1 MINSDSFN
9 IPKTWDQITV
19 GQFIELNT
27 IDLTQFESEF
37 YLNLEKL
44 AIVTNT
50 SADDECWEEMDV
62 IELSNIIKTS
72 EFLFSAPAN
81 KFKTKLENGFILKTF
96 NDLTL
101 GEFID
106 IEYFIQD
113 NVIINFTKIL
123 SIIYRKH
130 RIGDWNEV
138 IMEPYSVIDINTRSQ
153 EFEDISISSVFGIID
168 AYAQFKNDFVTK
180 YSALFEPEID
190 EESDIEKYGDL
201 IDEQDPIA
209 QKELEDEKKIE
220 EKQKKWAWEKL
231 LFGIAQGDMI
241 KINQV
246 TQLGLVYVFNML
258 AMRKELGITD

>member
-1 MINSDSFN
+1 MDTDSFN

-50 SADDECWEEMDV
+50 SADDEFWEEMDV

-81 KFKTKLENGFILKTF
+81 KFKSKLEDGYILKSF

-106 IEYFIQD
+106 IEYFIAD
-113 NVIINFTKIL
+113 NVITNFTKIL
-123 SIIYRKH
+123 SILYRKH
-130 RIGDWNEV
+130 KVGEWSEI
-138 IMEPYSVIDINTRSQ
+138 IMEPYSVIDLNARSE
-153 EFEDISISSVFGIID
+153 EFEDIYITNVFGIID

-180 YSALFEPEID
+180 YNALFEPVFDEDETEFTKEEI
-190 EESDIEKYGDL
+190 L
-201 IDEQDPIA
+201 NDPII
-209 QKELEDEKKIE
+209 QHELEEEKKME
-220 EKQKKWAWEKL
+220 ERQKKWAWEKL
-231 LFGIAQGDMI
+231 LFGIAKGDI
-241 KINQV
+241 LQINQV
-246 TQLGLVYVFNML
+246 TQLGLIYVFNML
-258 AMRKELGITD
+258 AMRRELGITD

>member
-1 MINSDSFN
+1 
-9 IPKTWDQITV
+9 
-19 GQFIELNT
+19 
-27 IDLTQFESEF
+27 
-37 YLNLEKL
+37 
-44 AIVTNT
+44 
-50 SADDECWEEMDV
+50 
-62 IELSNIIKTS
+62 
-72 EFLFSAPAN
+72 
-81 KFKTKLENGFILKTF
+81 
-96 NDLTL
+96 
-101 GEFID
+101 
-106 IEYFIQD
+106 
-113 NVIINFTKIL
+113 
-123 SIIYRKH
+123 
-130 RIGDWNEV
+130 
-138 IMEPYSVIDINTRSQ
+138 MEPYSVIDINTRSQ

-168 AYAQFKNDFVTK
+168 AYAQFKNEFVTK

-246 TQLGLVYVFNML
+246 TSLGLIYVFNML

>member
-1 MINSDSFN
+1 MINTDSFN

-113 NVIINFTKIL
+113 NVITNFTKIL
-123 SIIYRKH
+123 SILYRKH
-130 RIGDWNEV
+130 RLGDWGEI
-138 IMEPYSVIDINTRSQ
+138 IMEPYSVIDINARSQ
-153 EFEDISISSVFGIID
+153 EFEDMLISNVFGIID
-168 AYAQFKNDFVTK
+168 AYAQFKNEFVTK
-180 YSALFEPEID
+180 YNALFEPVFDD
-190 EESDIEKYGDL
+190 EESEFTKEEL
-201 IDEQDPIA
+201 INDPIL
-209 QKELEDEKKIE
+209 QHEMEEEKKLD

-231 LFGIAQGDMI
+231 LFGIAQGDII

-246 TQLGLVYVFNML
+246 TSLGLIYVFNML

>member
-1 MINSDSFN
+1 MNLDSIK
-9 IPKTWDQITV
+9 IPKTWDEITV

-50 SADDECWEEMDV
+50 SADDEFWEEMDV

-81 KFKTKLENGFILKTF
+81 KFKSKLEDGYILKSF

-106 IEYFIQD
+106 IEYFIAD
-113 NVIINFTKIL
+113 NVITNFTKIL
-123 SIIYRKH
+123 SILYRKH
-130 RIGDWNEV
+130 KVGEWSEI
-138 IMEPYSVIDINTRSQ
+138 IMEPYSVIDLNARSE
-153 EFEDISISSVFGIID
+153 EFEDIYITNVFGIID

-180 YSALFEPEID
+180 YNALFEPVFDEDETEFTKEEI
-190 EESDIEKYGDL
+190 L
-201 IDEQDPIA
+201 NDPII
-209 QKELEDEKKIE
+209 QHELEEEKKME
-220 EKQKKWAWEKL
+220 ERQKKWAWEKL
-231 LFGIAQGDMI
+231 LFGIAKGDI
-241 KINQV
+241 LQINQV
-246 TQLGLVYVFNML
+246 TQLGLIYVFNML
-258 AMRKELGITD
+258 AMRRELGITD

>member
-1 MINSDSFN
+1 
-9 IPKTWDQITV
+9 
-19 GQFIELNT
+19 
-27 IDLTQFESEF
+27 
-37 YLNLEKL
+37 
-44 AIVTNT
+44 
-50 SADDECWEEMDV
+50 MDV

-113 NVIINFTKIL
+113 NVITNFTKIL
-123 SIIYRKH
+123 SILYRKH
-130 RIGDWNEV
+130 RLGDWGEI
-138 IMEPYSVIDINTRSQ
+138 IMEPYSVIDINARSQ
-153 EFEDISISSVFGIID
+153 EFEDMLISNVFGIID
-168 AYAQFKNDFVTK
+168 AYAQFKNEFVTK
-180 YSALFEPEID
+180 YNALFEPVFDD
-190 EESDIEKYGDL
+190 EESEFTKEEL
-201 IDEQDPIA
+201 INDPIL
-209 QKELEDEKKIE
+209 QHEMEEEKKLD

-231 LFGIAQGDMI
+231 LFGIAQGDII

-246 TQLGLVYVFNML
+246 TSLGLIYVFNML

>member
-1 MINSDSFN
+1 MNLDSIK
-9 IPKTWDQITV
+9 IPKTWDEITV

-50 SADDECWEEMDV
+50 SADDEFWEEMDV

-81 KFKTKLENGFILKTF
+81 KFKSKLEDGYILKSF

-106 IEYFIQD
+106 IEYFIAD
-113 NVIINFTKIL
+113 NVITNFTKIL
-123 SIIYRKH
+123 SILYRKH
-130 RIGDWNEV
+130 KVGEWSEI
-138 IMEPYSVIDINTRSQ
+138 IMEPYSVIDLNARSE
-153 EFEDISISSVFGIID
+153 EFEDIYITNVFGIID

-180 YSALFEPEID
+180 YNALFEPVFD
-190 EESDIEKYGDL
+190 
-201 IDEQDPIA
+201 
-209 QKELEDEKKIE
+209 EDETEFTK
-220 EKQKKWAWEKL
+220 
-231 LFGIAQGDMI
+231 
-241 KINQV
+241 
-246 TQLGLVYVFNML
+246 
-258 AMRKELGITD
+258 

>member
-62 IELSNIIKTS
+62 MELSNIIKTS

-81 KFKTKLENGFILKTF
+81 KFKTKLENGFILKAF

-113 NVIINFTKIL
+113 NVITNFTKIL
-123 SIIYRKH
+123 SILYRKH
-130 RIGDWNEV
+130 RLGDWNEI
-138 IMEPYSVIDINTRSQ
+138 IMEPYSVIDINARSQ
-153 EFEDISISSVFGIID
+153 EFEDMPISNVFGIID
-168 AYAQFKNDFVTK
+168 AYAQFKNEFVTK
-180 YSALFEPEID
+180 YNALFEPVFDD
-190 EESDIEKYGDL
+190 EESEFTKEEL
-201 IDEQDPIA
+201 INDPIL
-209 QKELEDEKKIE
+209 QHEMEEEKKLD

-231 LFGIAQGDMI
+231 LFGIAQGDII

-246 TQLGLVYVFNML
+246 TSLGLIYVFNML